1 VFTQATAF
9 QLQWQDAMSINWHDV
24 SRCLTLPSFGNP
36 VFSFPEYQFSEMVGE
51 LIFAARPNKV
61 RFQAQSSNGVGAP
74 CCAAAPDVYV
84 LCQITKTE
92 RREDNTLAQD
102 TVTTSDKAIESAED
116 LSSIAFGFMA
126 SKALFAGLHVDI
138 FSVLADGPKSAEE
151 LAKAA
156 DIPINRIVILTTALA
171 SVGLL
176 TISDDKKIQNSPAA
190 QSFLSKQS
198 KYDFGDYLRYQIDQ
212 QMYPFLLQLNAV
224 MKGNLSEDAIAS
236 YRHWMTDE
244 EQASVYSESQH
255 AGSLGPGRTLA
266 RKVDLSNAT
275 TLLDV
280 GGGTGAMTI
289 SLCTE
294 YENLQAT
301 IIDFPN
307 VAEIGWRFISEAG
320 LVDRVRYI
328 PGNAIEVQ
336 WPGNQHAILM
346 SYLMSGVPG
355 DDVEGLL
362 QKAFEAL
369 SPGGKLMVHDFMVEE
384 DRRGPALAAL
394 WQLQHMAF
402 TPEAR
407 SLSVGWLT
415 ETGRKI
421 GFTVDDVDNLIPA
434 MTKLVVFAKPS

>member
-1 VFTQATAF
+1 MLV
-9 QLQWQDAMSINWHDV
+9 
-24 SRCLTLPSFGNP
+24 
-36 VFSFPEYQFSEMVGE
+36 
-51 LIFAARPNKV
+51 
-61 RFQAQSSNGVGAP
+61 
-74 CCAAAPDVYV
+74 
-84 LCQITKTE
+84 
-92 RREDNTLAQD
+92 QD
-102 TVTTSDKAIESAED
+102 TAATSENTIESAED

-126 SKALFAGLHVDI
+126 SKSLFAGLHVDM
-138 FSVLADGPKSAEE
+138 FSVLADGPKTAEQ
-151 LAKAA
+151 LAEAT
-156 DIPINRIVILTTALA
+156 DIPVNRIVILTTALA

-176 TISDDKKIQNSPAA
+176 AIGDDKKISNSPAA
-190 QSFLSKQS
+190 QNFLSKQS
-198 KYDFGDYLRYQIDQ
+198 QYDFGDYLRHQIDQ

-224 MKGNLSEDAIAS
+224 IKGDLSDDAIAS
-236 YRHWMTDE
+236 YSHWMTDE

-266 RKVDLSNAT
+266 RKVDLDDAES
-275 TLLDV
+275 LLDV

-289 SLCTE
+289 SLCNE
-294 YENLQAT
+294 YKDLHAT

-307 VAEIGWRFISEAG
+307 VAEIGWRFISEAD

-328 PGNAIEVQ
+328 PGNAIDVQ
-336 WPGNQHAILM
+336 WPSTQNAILM

-362 QKAFEAL
+362 KKAFNAL

-415 ETGRKI
+415 DAGKKM
-421 GFTVDDVDNLIPA
+421 GFKVDIVDNLIPA
-434 MTKLVVFAKPS
+434 MTKLVVFVKPS